1 MNLSRKWLNEFVD
14 LSFDE
19 YDDKR
24 FAEAMT
30 VSGSKVEVT
39 ENLSETIKNV
49 KVGRILS
56 IEKHPNSDH
65 MLVTQIDIGE
75 AEPVQICTGAWNVH
89 CGDLVPAAL
98 HNSLLPGGVKIT
110 KGKLRGVESAGMLCS
125 LKELDCDLHDF
136 PYAEIKP
143 AAILGDYHPIDPAK
157 PSIPADIKAGDKVF
171 GPVVC
176 GKVLECEA
184 QSYGLYHTTL
194 DIGGA
199 AASPDTACSNLHA
212 GDLVAYNTKTDS
224 ICTLEDLHAEQK
236 EFPHCIADGIP
247 VKGYFHWSLMD
258 NFEWQKG
265 YTMQFGLIAVNRET
279 MERTAK
285 PSLAVLGEYCG
296 A

>member
-98 HNSLLPGGVKIT
+98 RPCAM
-110 KGKLRGVESAGMLCS
+110 AGRICS
-125 LKELDCDLHDF
+125 
-136 PYAEIKP
+136 
-143 AAILGDYHPIDPAK
+143 
-157 PSIPADIKAGDKVF
+157 S
-171 GPVVC
+171 
-176 GKVLECEA
+176 
-184 QSYGLYHTTL
+184 
-194 DIGGA
+194 
-199 AASPDTACSNLHA
+199 
-212 GDLVAYNTKTDS
+212 
-224 ICTLEDLHAEQK
+224 
-236 EFPHCIADGIP
+236 
-247 VKGYFHWSLMD
+247 
-258 NFEWQKG
+258 
-265 YTMQFGLIAVNRET
+265 
-279 MERTAK
+279 
-285 PSLAVLGEYCG
+285 
-296 A
+296 

>member
-1 MNLSRKWLNEFVD
+1 MNLSRKWLNEFVY

-65 MLVTQIDIGE
+65 MLVTQVDIGE
-75 AEPVQICTGAWNVH
+75 AEPGQICTGAWNVH

-157 PSIPADIKAGDKVF
+157 PSIPADIKAGDKIF
-171 GPVVC
+171 GSVVAAKALDVQNK
-176 GKVLECEA
+176 G
-184 QSYGLYHTTL
+184 YGLWQVVL
-194 DIGGA
+194 DLGDA
-199 AASPDTACSNLHA
+199 AADPVTDCQNVHA
-212 GDLVAYNTKTDS
+212 GDLVA
-224 ICTLEDLHAEQK
+224 
-236 EFPHCIADGIP
+236 
-247 VKGYFHWSLMD
+247 
-258 NFEWQKG
+258 
-265 YTMQFGLIAVNRET
+265 
-279 MERTAK
+279 
-285 PSLAVLGEYCG
+285 
-296 A
+296 